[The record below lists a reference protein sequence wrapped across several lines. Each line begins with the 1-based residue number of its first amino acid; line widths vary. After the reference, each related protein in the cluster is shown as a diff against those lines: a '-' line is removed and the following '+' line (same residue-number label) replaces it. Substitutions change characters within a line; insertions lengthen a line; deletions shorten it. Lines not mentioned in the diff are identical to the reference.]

1 MFDAIVIGLGPAGS
15 TAAYTLA
22 SKGIKVLGIDKDRFP
37 RYKPCGGCVSLKI
50 NKTLDF
56 DVTEAH
62 EQTVYGGIFTY
73 KSERPVEIN
82 DSRPIG
88 HNVMRDVFD
97 NLLLQKAKEAG
108 AEIEEG
114 CRVTSIADDG
124 RTVAVKCEDGRTLS
138 ARFAIGADGAAGFV
152 GRDYF
157 GLNPKKCAVSITAE
171 VAYDKDRFKY
181 SGKQFVDFGG
191 VPFGY
196 AWVFPKKNCLSV
208 GIASDS
214 AKAGKDIKKYFDA
227 FTSTH
232 PALKG
237 LKIERR
243 RGWTIPVYYDGVK
256 STGAVKGR
264 VILAGDTGHLID
276 PFLGEGIYYAAK
288 TGKAGAEAIA
298 ECIKTGTSDLS
309 PYQTWL
315 EKELV
320 PEFTAAG
327 KLSTLI
333 YTHPRLWYGIVERE
347 PHLLLR
353 YYNVIRGEEDGPA
366 FFNWVYGR
374 IKSKPW
380 KLLRSWIHS
389 RGLPV

>member
-37 RYKPCGGCVSLKI
+37 RYKSCGGCVSLKI
-50 NKTLDF
+50 NNTLDF

-62 EQTVYGGIFTY
+62 EHTVYGGVFTY

-82 DSRPIG
+82 DTRPIG

-97 NLLLQKAKEAG
+97 NLLLRKAKEAG
-108 AEIEEG
+108 AETVEG
-114 CRVTSIADDG
+114 VRVTSVEDDG
-124 RTVAVKCEDGRTLS
+124 RAVTVRCEDGRTWS
-138 ARFAIGADGAAGFV
+138 ASFAIGADGASGFV
-152 GRDYF
+152 GRSYF
-157 GLNPKKCAVSITAE
+157 GLSPKKCLVSITSD
-171 VAYDKDRFKY
+171 VPYDKDRFNPE
-181 SGKQFVDFGG
+181 GKQFADFGG

-196 AWVFPKKNCLSV
+196 AWVFPKKDVLSI
-208 GIASDS
+208 GIAGDP
-214 AKAGKDIKKYFDA
+214 AKAGKNIKKYFDA
-227 FTSTH
+227 FVSTH

-237 LKIERR
+237 LNIERR
-243 RGWTIPVYYDGVK
+243 RGWTVPIYCGSFK
-256 STGAVKGR
+256 AVKGR
-264 VILAGDTGHLID
+264 VILAGDSGHLID
-276 PFLGEGIYYAAK
+276 PFLGEGIYYATK

-298 ECIKTGTSDLS
+298 ECIKTGSSD
-309 PYQTWL
+309 PGAYQAWL

-347 PHLLLR
+347 PHLMLR
-353 YYNVIRGEEDGPA
+353 YYNVIRGEEDGQT
-366 FFNWVYGR
+366 FFDWVYGR
-374 IKSKPW
+374 IRSKPW
-380 KLLRSWIHS
+380 KLLRSWIGS
-389 RGLPV
+389 RGLPL